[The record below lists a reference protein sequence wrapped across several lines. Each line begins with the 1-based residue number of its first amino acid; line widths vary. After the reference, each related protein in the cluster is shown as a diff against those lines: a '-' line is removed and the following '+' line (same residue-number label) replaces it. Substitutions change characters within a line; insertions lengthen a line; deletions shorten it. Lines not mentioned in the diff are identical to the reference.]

1 MSCVSIYSSYACRHA
16 CILCRRVGSLR
27 RMHNFNAS
35 RCCMLW
41 VTEMASHI
49 VLCSTMLTFSYQR
62 LLHDFHMRLIFQIDL
77 HRYQTTLQEE
87 NLHCNLYF
95 AKWQICLFFYFYRKL
110 SMISNIIKNQK
121 SNGKFAYSFSF
132 IENSQWYLT

>member
-1 MSCVSIYSSYACRHA
+1 
-16 CILCRRVGSLR
+16 
-27 RMHNFNAS
+27 MHDFNAS

-49 VLCSTMLTFSYQR
+49 VFCSPLLTFSYQR

-87 NLHCNLYF
+87 NLHYNLYLLFLKCHF
-95 AKWQICLFFYFYRKL
+95 AYSFIFFRNL
-110 SMISNIIKNQK
+110 SMISYTIKNQISK
-121 SNGKFAYSFSF
+121 
-132 IENSQWYLT
+132 LTGI